1 MVEMRFD
8 DEKNNLKL
16 PKNIRQVGK
25 PSEKI
30 KIYVED
36 YVITYINQ
44 IARDSSDRQR
54 LAVLL
59 GRLGKN
65 GDTSVAFIDGAVEA
79 RDVVV
84 QEDQV
89 VFTSEIWTE
98 IYDEI
103 GQYFHNTE
111 VVGWF
116 LTRPGKSLGIN
127 EKITK
132 IHVDNFPGVDK
143 ALFIIDPL
151 DHDEA
156 FYIYNQGDLVRQE
169 GYYIYYERNEDMQ
182 NYMVDHRGGES
193 SEQAA
198 GNVFLKKREELLERK
213 QTLKGKDSG
222 FKSLFFKAAE
232 EKSAGAKNTLKAAE
246 SASAPETK
254 DSESP
259 GKSAADTG
267 KTSIF
272 RATGKRQAAGSS
284 DTAADKG
291 SGDTSG
297 VAGKG
302 KFGKAGDVMDK
313 KGKAVS
319 DTTASGS
326 GKGAKAGSL
335 SADVLQGLKRAS
347 SLVVTFA
354 ILFALIFGFTQL
366 NQKQAASQQTGSNS
380 AGGVVPVDE
389 VAGNVKTEDEKNAAA
404 NGGAGTSVADNGS
417 GKDAAGTAGS
427 GSDGQN
433 VAGNTDNGS
442 NVADNGSV
450 GTNVAD
456 GSDGTNVADN
466 GSDGSNGTNV
476 ADNGSDGTNVA
487 DNGSKG
493 TNVADN
499 GNDGKVADNGSDGTN
514 VAGNP
519 TDGTKTADNSDSTA
533 DGSGGTATADN
544 SGASANNSDGS
555 DGVPV
560 QNVIRQYEVKD
571 GDTLAGISQKFYSS
585 YKYIELIQEMNQI
598 EDADKIYPG
607 MKLNLP

>member
-79 RDVVV
+79 KGVVV

-89 VFTSEIWTE
+89 VFTSEIWTD

-198 GNVFLKKREELLERK
+198 GSVFLKKREELLERK

-232 EKSAGAKNTLKAAE
+232 EKSAGAKNTLKSAD
-246 SASAPETK
+246 SASVPETK

-302 KFGKAGDVMDK
+302 KFGKAGDVIDK

-326 GKGAKAGSL
+326 DKGAKAGSL

-404 NGGAGTSVADNGS
+404 NDGAGTSVADNGS

-433 VAGNTDNGS
+433 VAGNTDNG
-442 NVADNGSV
+442 
-450 GTNVAD
+450 
-456 GSDGTNVADN
+456 TNVADN
-466 GSDGSNGTNV
+466 GSAGTNV

-487 DNGSKG
+487 DNGSAG

-499 GNDGKVADNGSDGTN
+499 GTDVADNGSDGKAADNSGNGTN
-514 VAGNP
+514 VAGN
-519 TDGTKTADNSDSTA
+519 TADGSKTADNSGSTA

-544 SGASANNSDGS
+544 SGASADGSDGS

-598 EDADKIYPG
+598 EDADKIFPG